1 LSADLFLGLLL
12 GDAPRRRGVQDF
24 GQVRQPLSLG
34 GGLLGGA
41 ERGEELLF
49 VAEVDLE
56 EGVDRGLATA
66 CQPHE
71 GASAVVGVWA
81 AFDQAGVGKT
91 SSRLVIPLEE
101 SSIVCI
107 SWVGFSA

>member
-1 LSADLFLGLLL
+1 
-12 GDAPRRRGVQDF
+12 
-24 GQVRQPLSLG
+24 
-34 GGLLGGA
+34 
-41 ERGEELLF
+41 LLF

-71 GASAVVGVWA
+71 GASAVVGIWA

-91 SSRLVIPLEE
+91 VKPLGHPPEGEQHRLHQLGGLQRIGLSGAAEGASRSNQPGW
-101 SSIVCI
+101 SP
-107 SWVGFSA
+107 